1 MLLNTLEKCIRILTL
16 FSIESPVLQVSE
28 IAEILD
34 LPRSTAYRYVSAL
47 RSHRLVEEAPNGGGY
62 RLGSRISELAATM
75 SRKPLREIALPYIER
90 VAHETGE
97 TVILCALRR
106 HVGVCLEKVDG
117 HHVLRVAHE
126 LGDTYPLHAG
136 ATGKAILAHLDPEL
150 QDAIIDDVGLPR
162 FTDTTITDTRRLK
175 RELTEIRKAGFA
187 ESDGEAI
194 AETQGIAV
202 PIFASS
208 GRVLASIGVSA
219 PTHRAQG
226 EDRRRL
232 IRLLV
237 DAGRRITEELNALG
251 SR

>member
-1 MLLNTLEKCIRILTL
+1 M
-16 FSIESPVLQVSE
+16 LQVSE

-47 RSHRLVEEAPNGGGY
+47 KSYRLVEEAPDGSGY
-62 RLGSRISELAATM
+62 RLGRRILELAATM
-75 SRKPLREIALPYIER
+75 SRKPLREIAIPHIEH

-97 TVILCALRR
+97 TVILCGLRR

-117 HHVLRVAHE
+117 HHALRVAHE

-136 ATGKAILAHLDPEL
+136 ATGKAIFAHLDPKT
-150 QDAIIDDVGLPR
+150 QNAIIEDVGLPR
-162 FTDTTITDTRRLK
+162 FTESTITDAQRLK
-175 RELTEIRKAGFA
+175 RELTEIRNDGFA

-194 AETQGIAV
+194 AETRGIAV
-202 PIFASS
+202 PIFAPS

-226 EDRRRL
+226 EDRKRL

-237 DAGRRITEELNALG
+237 DAGRRITEELNAPG
-251 SR
+251 